1 MTREFEERLN
11 ECLEALSSG
20 QRTLEEC
27 LAMYPEDAPRL
38 EPMLRTATLLHHAL
52 AAKPRDEFATAARE
66 RFLKMSAPRL
76 QESLSFEP
84 RPSFVMAARRRFLA
98 AAQQMVRE
106 KKPDRWRPA
115 FRVAQF
121 ASAASVILFMGI
133 GSFALSTSANALPG
147 DWRYPVK
154 RTVEDVRYTFTFGE
168 GGRQQLDIDYAHERL
183 TEIEKLVEKG
193 HTIGEGPL
201 KDLAEQTDSVV
212 SRLDDPQV
220 ELEEVQEVKDLAE
233 KQRDV
238 LANVE
243 LQIKPAAADELE
255 QAQTASRQAYVQAAA
270 LVIVINDRDGP
281 NADATETPTPETTPA
296 LAESPTP
303 EATEEVGPVPTETGE
318 TPTPTPSQPEV
329 TPIPGNLV
337 IAPLEGEDDA
347 GLTWDLAVIDRFSVE
362 VPSTRSGWQF
372 MGIITRPDGTVEAPF
387 MLRLANADMTTIIV
401 IDPRSGDM
409 YWEQYFNGLFH
420 EYVVRASAIAWQ
432 ATEDDLKAF
441 YPDNTA
447 IVLHMLN
454 SIKIETAPTATP
466 TPEPTIP
473 PPSTPPSADIPVIS
487 SNPSP

>member
-38 EPMLRTATLLHHAL
+38 EPMLRTATLLHHTL

-76 QESLSFEP
+76 QKSLSFEP

-133 GSFALSTSANALPG
+133 GSFALSTSADALPG

-154 RTVEDVRYTFTFGE
+154 RTVEDVRYTLTFGE

-183 TEIEKLVEKG
+183 NEIEKLAENG
-193 HTIGEGPL
+193 QTIGEGPL
-201 KDLAEQTDSVV
+201 KDLAEQTDSVL
-212 SRLDDPQV
+212 SRLDSSQV
-220 ELEEVQEVKDLAE
+220 ELEDVQEVRDLA
-233 KQRDV
+233 QQQQDV
-238 LANVE
+238 LADVVS
-243 LQIKPAAADELE
+243 QVKPGAADELE

-270 LVIVINDRDGP
+270 LVVEFERKQDPKAAG
-281 NADATETPTPETTPA
+281 TETPTPEPTLVA
-296 LAESPTP
+296 SPTP
-303 EATEEVGPVPTETGE
+303 EATEEVEPVPTEVDE
-318 TPTPTPSQPEV
+318 TATPTPSQPEV

-372 MGIITRPDGTVEAPF
+372 MGIFTRPDGTLEAPF
-387 MLRLANADMTTIIV
+387 MLRLANADTTTIIV

-409 YWEQYFNGLFH
+409 YWEQYFDGLFH
-420 EYVVRASAIAWQ
+420 EYIVRASAIAWQ
-432 ATEDDLKAF
+432 ATEDDLEAF
-441 YPDNTA
+441 YPDNAA
-447 IVLHMLN
+447 IVLHILN
-454 SIKIETAPTATP
+454 SIKIAPAPTPTP

-473 PPSTPPSADIPVIS
+473 PPSTPPNVDIPV
-487 SNPSP
+487 PGREPLP